1 MAGHPLRQVKVE
13 KGRRFWYERGMELPL
28 MLAAKPRTPNAPTG
42 PAPEGGEAVSVKD
55 FRRSAVPPP
64 VWLQSAWASA
74 KRRGLDT
81 MTQDEF
87 DAELGAYRRE
97 QESLARAAE

>member
-1 MAGHPLRQVKVE
+1 
-13 KGRRFWYERGMELPL
+13 

-55 FRRSAVPPP
+55 VLRSAVPPP
-64 VWLQSAWASA
+64 AWLQNAWASA

-81 MTQDEF
+81 MTQDEI
-87 DAELGAYRRE
+87 DAEIDAHRRE
-97 QESLARAAE
+97 QESLARAVG